1 MEHGVTE
8 LCYDVDLVQLMLL
21 QAEAELK
28 GQGGLKGDAL
38 KRFERTSPCGNA
50 IEVRIYAEKPALDF
64 RPSPGLLT
72 NVEFPVAEGIRVDS
86 WVDTGTLITPSFGLY
101 FDYFSCPTC

>member
-1 MEHGVTE
+1 VEHGVTE

-28 GQGGLKGDAL
+28 GQGGLEGVAL
-38 KRFERTSPCGNA
+38 ECFERTSPKGNA
-50 IEVRIYAEKPALDF
+50 IEVRIYAENPAMDF

-72 NVEFPVAEGIRVDS
+72 KVEFPVADGIRVDS
-86 WVDTGTLITPSFGLY
+86 WVESGTLITPSFGQC
-101 FDYFSCPTC
+101 FD

>member
-1 MEHGVTE
+1 MEHEVTE

-28 GQGGLKGDAL
+28 GQGGLKGDIL
-38 KRFERTSPCGNA
+38 KSFERTSPKGNV
-50 IEVRIYAEKPALDF
+50 IEVRIYAENPALNF

-72 NVEFPVAEGIRVDS
+72 NVEFPVGDGFRVDS
-86 WVDTGTLITPSFGLY
+86 LVESGTLITPSFG
-101 FDYFSCPTC
+101 